1 MDEKMRQEIALHR
14 WAVIA
19 EAANPRLS
27 GGERGAV
34 VRAIAARQHA
44 HPDGTVRRYSR
55 GTVDRWLRAWRAGG
69 VDGLR
74 PAARSDTGK
83 VRAMPELF
91 AEAAALR
98 LELPGR
104 SAAQISSILYHRH
117 GVRVAERTVR
127 GQLRRAGLHRA
138 ALKAA
143 PKAYGRYEAERP
155 NERWVTDVLVGPWV
169 PYPKRDGSAR
179 ARLFLIV
186 DDHSRL
192 LVDGRFYDRE
202 NARICQELLRRA
214 ITRRGIPDILYADN
228 GAPFANAWLARTCAV
243 LGIRLIHSKPY
254 SPQGRGKQERANR
267 YIREAFLAE
276 AMHQGIESL
285 DQLNDWF
292 AAWAEQVA
300 NRRVHA
306 ETGQPPIDRF
316 QAAGPHRQADPAL
329 IREAFRWSVTRRVTR
344 VATVPLEGNSTP
356 SIPPSPGRRVELR
369 YDPEDLAG
377 IEVFLDGRPAGAAV
391 PFVIGRHV
399 HRAVAPP
406 APPAADPTG
415 IDYLG
420 MVAAAH
426 DEEAGTG
433 AAIDFTRLPMLPQ
446 RPGRTAMASRAPWAA
461 HFGLARTPFG
471 KAIAAGDLFARQA
484 HAQATARISFCITET
499 LLGVIT
505 GDVGAGK
512 TVAVRAAVAGLDPTR
527 HQVIYVANPAFG
539 TRGLYVQVVR
549 ALGAQPRYLKAELMA
564 QAADLLA
571 AEAAERHRTVVLIVD
586 EAHLLQP
593 DQLEELRL
601 MTNAEMDSASPFAGI
616 LIGQPTLARQ
626 LRMGTFAAL
635 DQRIATRYAIKPMDL
650 AESAAYLRHHMTL
663 AGREE
668 PLFADDAVARLHRVS
683 SGLPRALNN
692 AATAALIA
700 AAAAGQDLVDDA
712 CAKKAVAELTRD

>member
-19 EAANPRLS
+19 EAANPRLT
-27 GGERGAV
+27 GGERGSV

-44 HPDGTVRRYSR
+44 HPDGTTRRYSR
-55 GTVDRWLRAWRAGG
+55 GTIDRWLRAWRADG

-74 PAARSDTGK
+74 PSPRSDTGK

-91 AEAAALR
+91 GEAAALR

-104 SAAQISSILYHRH
+104 SAAQIASILFHRH
-117 GVRVAERTVR
+117 GVRVAERTVS

-143 PKAYGRYEAERP
+143 PKTYGRYEAERA

-214 ITRRGIPDILYADN
+214 ITKRGIPDILYADN

-243 LGIRLIHSKPY
+243 LGIRLVHSKPY

-276 AMHQGIESL
+276 AVHRGIESL

-292 AAWAEQVA
+292 AAWAGQVA
-300 NRRVHA
+300 NRRTHA
-306 ETGQPPIDRF
+306 ETGQAPIDRF
-316 QAAGPHRQADPAL
+316 CAGGPHRQADPAL

-344 VATVPLEGNSTP
+344 VATVPLEGNSYSVDPALT
-356 SIPPSPGRRVELR
+356 GRRVELR
-369 YDPEDLAG
+369 YDPENLAV

-399 HRAVAPP
+399 HKAVAPAP
-406 APPAADPTG
+406 PPAADPTG

-426 DEEAGTG
+426 DEQAG
-433 AAIDFTRLPMLPQ
+433 AARRSTSPSSPACRTR
-446 RPGRTAMASRAPWAA
+446 RTAMASRAPWAA

-471 KAIAAGDLFARQA
+471 KAIAAKDLFARQA
-484 HAQATARISFCITET
+484 HAQATARISFCIGEA

-571 AEAAERHRTVVLIVD
+571 AEAEERHRMVVIVID
-586 EAHLLQP
+586 EAHLMQP

-616 LIGQPTLARQ
+616 LVGQPTLARQ

-712 CAKKAVAELTRD
+712 CARKAVAELTRD